1 MMKVKLLF
9 FATLRDIIGTKS
21 LDVEIPARATVAELK
36 SQLVKA
42 YPGLSKVRDAM
53 RVAVNHEYAADE
65 SVIPAEA
72 EIAIFPP
79 VSGG

>member
-1 MMKVKLLF
+1 MKVKVLI
-9 FATLRDIIGTKS
+9 FATLRDIVGTNS
-21 LDVEIPARATVAELK
+21 FDMEVPARTTVAELK
-36 SQLVKA
+36 SQLVKV
-42 YPGLSKVRDAM
+42 YPGLSGARDAM
-53 RVAVNHEYAADE
+53 KVAVNHEYAADE

>member
-1 MMKVKLLF
+1 MKVKVLF

-21 LDVEIPARATVAELK
+21 LDVEIPAPATVAELK
-36 SQLVKA
+36 SQLMNA
-42 YPGLSKVRDAM
+42 YPGLSRVRDAM
-53 RVAVNHEYAADE
+53 KVAVNHEYAADE
-65 SVIPAEA
+65 TIIPDGA